1 MVKEKKE
8 DNADTRRSKNIIEQQ
23 KEAIL
28 KCIGNICV
36 TPEGEIIIKVDQ
48 DKDPACAKAVADGV
62 LKGHKVRF
70 DIERTVEVDK
80 EEKEKD

>member
-1 MVKEKKE
+1 MVEKEKKSKSH
-8 DNADTRRSKNIIEQQ
+8 ARFKNIIEQQ
-23 KEAIL
+23 KEALL

-70 DIERTVEVDK
+70 DIERTVEIDK
-80 EEKEKD
+80 EEKEKE